1 MRTHRIHTR
10 QPLKPGQEVTIDG
23 QPAHYLSRVLRVSGG
38 QAVTL
43 FNGDGHDYAAEVVRP
58 GNREVILKVFSRLP
72 GVPESNLKITVVQAV
87 SRGERM
93 DQTLQKCTELGVA
106 AFQPLI
112 TERVEVRLKPD
123 KLARRL
129 DHWQK
134 VVISACEQSGRAR
147 VPEIREPR
155 GLFEWLAENTSA
167 CILVLAPGA
176 ETALARVELRDELA
190 LIAGPEGGFSAAELN
205 LMRSRGVRAV
215 SLGPRILR
223 TETAAPAAVAIMQSI
238 AGDLH

>member
-1 MRTHRIHTR
+1 
-10 QPLKPGQEVTIDG
+10 
-23 QPAHYLSRVLRVSGG
+23 
-38 QAVTL
+38 
-43 FNGDGHDYAAEVVRP
+43 
-58 GNREVILKVFSRLP
+58 
-72 GVPESNLKITVVQAV
+72 
-87 SRGERM
+87 
-93 DQTLQKCTELGVA
+93 
-106 AFQPLI
+106 
-112 TERVEVRLKPD
+112 
-123 KLARRL
+123 
-129 DHWQK
+129 
-134 VVISACEQSGRAR
+134 
-147 VPEIREPR
+147 
-155 GLFEWLAENTSA
+155 LAENTSA